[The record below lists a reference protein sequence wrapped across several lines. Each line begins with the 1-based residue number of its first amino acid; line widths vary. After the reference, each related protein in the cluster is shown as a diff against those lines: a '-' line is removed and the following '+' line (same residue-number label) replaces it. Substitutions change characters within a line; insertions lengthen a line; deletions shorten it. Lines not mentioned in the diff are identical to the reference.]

1 MESVMVFKR
10 LIGLIFAGALAFSA
24 GATEIVVRIAPP
36 HMVIEKRDHRPGGEY
51 VWVQGYHNYD
61 GGHYVWVQGRWERPP
76 RHHSHWVAHHWV
88 HRHGGYVLVQGHWS

>member
-1 MESVMVFKR
+1 
-10 LIGLIFAGALAFSA
+10 
-24 GATEIVVRIAPP
+24 
-36 HMVIEKRDHRPGGEY
+36 MVIEKRDHRPGGEY